1 MLLYGES
8 FARRKLAR
16 ALESVRMAA
25 PPGERLRLQATL
37 ENNFALSDRIARE
50 LQSQSILPEG
60 I

>member
-25 PPGERLRLQATL
+25 TPEERLRLQATL
-37 ENNFALSDRIARE
+37 EGHFALSDRIARE